1 MAVQV
6 RCGCTRHEKA
16 AAAGHCVWAVMPHP
30 RPTSPTTLQVLS
42 HAVYVSNSCGCH
54 KSPPPLPNTKPI
66 LRYDVHLVFLL
77 VEIGWR
83 FLFSPHNGLF
93 FVCFFVGGKKKTIV
107 WKKETLN
114 IFVHLST
121 GSKLAIAS
129 PSMPLMSFSPKKNT
143 GHHKLWLVTPLQLPQ
158 WVIVYLLFL
167 LLLFMSLGHLALLS
181 DFFFFALYLCNDNTF
196 HSFNGIMRV

>member
-1 MAVQV
+1 MKRLQLLDIVSGLLCPIRGPPPLPHCKYWVMLFMSPIHVAV
-6 RCGCTRHEKA
+6 TRA
-16 AAAGHCVWAVMPHP
+16 
-30 RPTSPTTLQVLS
+30 
-42 HAVYVSNSCGCH
+42 
-54 KSPPPLPNTKPI
+54 PPPLPNTKPI